1 MESEKSWNFCEG
13 SNVNIVSVFVFTFI
27 FLFSLLDIFLVRFL
41 DDKNLVF
48 AALKLPWKNEEGLIQ
63 QNPKKHIFREW
74 EKIRKRCKEF
84 MKEIWKFQVNETNFN
99 SVFEASKT

>member
-1 MESEKSWNFCEG
+1 MLILFL
-13 SNVNIVSVFVFTFI
+13 
-27 FLFSLLDIFLVRFL
+27 FLFSPSYFIALLDIFIVRFL

-48 AALKLPWKNEEGLIQ
+48 AALKLSWKNEEGLIQ

-99 SVFEASKT
+99 SVFEASKI

>member
-48 AALKLPWKNEEGLIQ
+48 AALKLSWKNEEGLIQ
-63 QNPKKHIFREW
+63 QNPKKHIFRES